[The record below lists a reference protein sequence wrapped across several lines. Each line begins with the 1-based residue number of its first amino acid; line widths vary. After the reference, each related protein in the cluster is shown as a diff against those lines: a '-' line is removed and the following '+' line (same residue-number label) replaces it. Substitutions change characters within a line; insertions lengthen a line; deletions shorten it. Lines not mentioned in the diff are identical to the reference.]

1 MTKNWTEVR
10 RTRAACPKFYWDLSQ
25 VLPGAGVQKRG
36 LGMACSLASMSV
48 VPNLSPT
55 ILHPLLPYRSV
66 LETHWER
73 ILAGIAAAP
82 DPSLAA
88 VNLSR
93 LLEHGVGRA
102 EVIGSPELCAD
113 LLFLLGASEHL
124 TGVLLHQ
131 GSRWED
137 AFLSDHAS
145 TIKSVADHLVS
156 LRTRLPLELP
166 DAEFLPDLRG
176 YRNREYLRIGMRDLL
191 GTATLEDT
199 VQDLSH
205 LAEAALQ
212 VAYDY
217 VRAGLRAEYGEA
229 VIDEYGRSRPL
240 GFVVF
245 GMGKFGGEELN
256 FSSDIDLIY
265 LYERDAGPTTGG
277 SKGKTEPRNFF
288 THLAQRLSKTLG
300 DLVAGGRVFRVDL
313 RLRPDGMNGPM
324 VNSLPNA
331 LLYYESYGQT
341 WERVALLKARPV
353 AGEKALGEQFLRDVS
368 PFIFRRYL
376 DFSTIEDIKEMKA
389 RVEHALRGGDRAALN
404 VKLGRGGI
412 REVEFVAQ
420 TLQLIHVGKDPHVR
434 HRSTLPALDRLVEGK
449 YLSAT
454 DRDVLRE
461 AYRFLRHV
469 EHKLQVVQDRQTHT
483 LPSDEEGIWALAR
496 RLRFSEDQKSTGKN
510 QQAKGQS
517 PDTGHRTPDTGLSLT
532 SDSDSRLPTPDPQ
545 KDEVEHFRSTLH
557 RHTDAVHQIFHSLF
571 YAPEKEQ
578 EELDPGIP
586 SLLQEL
592 HQEER
597 VLWHL
602 QQLGFRNL
610 SESYEH
616 LKLLHDGP
624 LHAPA
629 SPKRRRLLYALA
641 PKLFHEVS
649 RAADP
654 DRALAAMANLIAS
667 IGARSSFLS
676 LLRENDG
683 TLRTLIGLFGTSEYL
698 TQIFLRHPELLDSL
712 VRADLVRIQK
722 TREEMQSELDARLEE
737 VDEYEDQLDI
747 LRRYRTEEF
756 LRIGI
761 HDSNGILD
769 FTEASQQLS
778 ALAETCLTEALR
790 IAQTA
795 LLRQLGLAS
804 LPGQFAIVGMGKLGA
819 EELNYNSDLDLIFLY
834 EPTLEEQNNQ
844 IGAQECFTKLV
855 QRLISVLQ
863 VQTREG
869 YVYKIDT
876 RLRPSGRSGSLVSSL
891 AAFTRYHE
899 TSSELW
905 ERQVL
910 IKARMVTDNVAL
922 QPQIQ
927 ALLERFAYSQ
937 GTDSAGVAE
946 IDRLRGRMEQELA
959 QEGQGRF
966 NIKTGRGGIVDI
978 EFLVQMLQLR
988 YGPQYPAIRQR
999 ATLPALEALQA
1010 SGVLPLEDCNLLTQ
1024 GYRFLRTLENRLR
1037 IERDQPVEALESS
1050 GEQLFSL
1057 ARRLGYEGE
1066 DAAKRLLGDYQH
1078 HREAIRA
1085 CYIRWFTRE
1094 KGTEQ

>member
-1 MTKNWTEVR
+1 MVVT
-10 RTRAACPKFYWDLSQ
+10 DLSS
-25 VLPGAGVQKRG
+25 A
-36 LGMACSLASMSV
+36 
-48 VPNLSPT
+48 
-55 ILHPLLPYRSV
+55 ILHPLLPHRAL
-66 LETHWER
+66 LETHWED

-88 VNLSR
+88 VNFSR
-93 LLEHGVGRA
+93 LVEHGIGRA
-102 EVIGSPELCAD
+102 EVIGSPQLCRD

-124 TGVLLHQ
+124 TEVLLHQ
-131 GSRWED
+131 EAGWED
-137 AFLSDHAS
+137 TFCADHAS
-145 TIKSVADHLVS
+145 AIKSVTEYLEA
-156 LRTRLPLELP
+156 LRDRLAPDLP
-166 DAEFLPDLRG
+166 EEEFLCGLRA
-176 YRNREYLRIGMRDLL
+176 YRNREYLRIGTRDLL
-191 GTATLEDT
+191 GRATLEDT

-205 LAEAALQ
+205 LAEAAVQ
-212 VAYDY
+212 IAYEY
-217 VRAGLRAEYGEA
+217 VRTRLRAEYGEA
-229 VIDEYGRSRPL
+229 VDGEDGQGRPL

-265 LYERDAGPTTGG
+265 LYERDGGPTAGG

-288 THLAQRLSKTLG
+288 TQLAQRLTRTLS

-313 RLRPDGMNGPM
+313 RLRPDGMNGPV
-324 VNSLPNA
+324 VNSLPNT

-353 AGEKALGEQFLRDVS
+353 AGDKALGEQFLRDIS
-368 PFIFRRYL
+368 PFVFRRYL

-389 RVEHALRGGDRAALN
+389 RVERALPNRDHAALN

-412 REVEFVAQ
+412 REIEFVAQ
-420 TLQLIHVGKDPHVR
+420 TLQLIHAGKDPHVR

-449 YLSAT
+449 YLSAS

-461 AYRFLRHV
+461 AYPFLRHV
-469 EHKLQVVQDRQTHT
+469 EHKLQVVHDRQTHT
-483 LPSDEEGIWALAR
+483 LPSDEEGLRALAR
-496 RLRFSEDQKSTGKN
+496 RLRLEKNTEDRIQKVELESPSLKN
-510 QQAKGQS
+510 SDAGR
-517 PDTGHRTPDTGLSLT
+517 RTPDLLRAPDQPNDSGPRT
-532 SDSDSRLPTPDPQ
+532 SDPGLCRALNSAPRPIIPDLQ
-545 KDEVEHFRSTLH
+545 KDEVAHFRSVLN

-571 YAPEKEQ
+571 HAPEEARK
-578 EELDPGIP
+578 ELDPEIP

-597 VLWHL
+597 ALWHL
-602 QQLGFRNL
+602 QQLGFHNL
-610 SESYEH
+610 QESYEH

-624 LHAPA
+624 PHAPA
-629 SPKRRRLLYALA
+629 SPKRRKLLYALA
-641 PKLFHEVS
+641 PKLFQEVS

-676 LLRENDG
+676 LLRENES

-698 TQIFLRHPELLDSL
+698 TQIFLLHPELLDSL
-712 VRADLVRIQK
+712 VRADLVRVQK
-722 TREEMQSELDARLEE
+722 TREEMQIELDARLEE
-737 VDEYEDQLDI
+737 VEEYEDRLDI
-747 LRRYRTEEF
+747 LRRYRAEEF

-761 HDSNGILD
+761 HDSNGLLD
-769 FTEASQQLS
+769 FTEASAQLS
-778 ALAETCLTEALR
+778 ALAETCLAGASR

-795 LLRQLGLAS
+795 LLRQIGLSS
-804 LPGQFAIVGMGKLGA
+804 LPGHLAIVGMGKLGA
-819 EELNYNSDLDLIFLY
+819 GELNYNSDLDLIFLY
-834 EPTLEEQNNQ
+834 EPAAEENESRLG
-844 IGAQECFTKLV
+844 IQECFTKFA
-855 QRLISVLQ
+855 QRIISVLQ

-910 IKARMVTDNVAL
+910 IKARMVAGDAVL
-922 QPQIQ
+922 QPRIE
-927 ALLERFAYSQ
+927 ALLGRFAYSR
-937 GTDSAGVAE
+937 GTDAAGVAE

-959 QEGQGRF
+959 QERQGRF

-988 YGPQYPAIRQR
+988 YGPQYPAVRQR
-999 ATLPALEALQA
+999 ATLPALEALRA
-1010 SGVLPLEDCNLLTQ
+1010 SGVLPSEDFQLLTQ

-1037 IERDQPVEALESS
+1037 IERDQPVEALETSDK
-1050 GEQLFSL
+1050 QLFSV

-1066 DAAKRLLGDYQH
+1066 EAPTRLLAEYQRQ
-1078 HREAIRA
+1078 REAIRA
-1085 CYIRWFTRE
+1085 CYTRWFTRE
-1094 KGTEQ
+1094 KGREQ